1 MKKGKKEERLKLWS
15 DERKRSDVKE
25 REGRMT
31 KVVECREEEE

>member
-1 MKKGKKEERLKLWS
+1 MSKKEKDGGLKLRSEEKKKS
-15 DERKRSDVKE
+15 DDKG